1 MPAEIYIHDGW
12 IGDTAAISVADS
24 DNIVLGVLV
33 PGHQPPGGTWSAA
46 CPGKVHVDVYLQPPC
61 AIGDKGNNRLF
72 HDQTIL
78 YGFDPFDAMCNL
90 NCFIDEVLG
99 TNKTAQLDDAL
110 VRFYTDLE

>member
-1 MPAEIYIHDGW
+1 LPAEIYIHDGW
-12 IGDTAAISVADS
+12 IGDTAAISAADS

-78 YGFDPFDAMCNL
+78 YGFDPFDAMCDL
-90 NCFIDEVLG
+90 KCLIDGGPG
-99 TNKTAQLDDAL
+99 TNEAAQLDSAL
-110 VRFYTDLE
+110 VGFDTDVE